1 MNSVSAVQPAGQAAV
16 LTVEKNPCVS
26 ALLQFKLL
34 LFQGSAVLYKFAVAA
49 NFKISAPQNTLI
61 GKLIV
66 IVLIFKM

>member
-1 MNSVSAVQPAGQAAV
+1 MSSVSAVQPAGQAAV
-16 LTVEKNPCVS
+16 LTVEKIP
-26 ALLQFKLL
+26 LQFKLL